1 MILSLVSIANI
12 LDKITLFGG
21 FFQVI
26 CIFLEKKLYFCN
38 HRRGFSLKVY
48 MNKATKFD
56 EISIMRVM
64 AMTMIIA
71 FHSLCFYNGR
81 WSKVNAIDI
90 PIWHKTSCFLDVIDL
105 NMFVFISGYLYGYLY
120 IYRNKYRHPS
130 EVIRIKAVRLLIP
143 YLFWGIPMA
152 IVWPWNTWLKLFYGI
167 GHLWFLLMLFGVFT
181 ATVLLQLLNSQRI
194 RFTGKVGIYLII
206 SGYVLGLVFSKYVY
220 AGEFLCINK
229 ILYYFPAFMI
239 GYVCAKL
246 RVAWMLPNW
255 AYMTLPFVIICL
267 FVFVWYPIP
276 LPYTLILFVR
286 TVLAYVICI
295 DLLIILSKS
304 TMSDR
309 TQKIVLEIERL
320 SMGLYIFNQ
329 IAMDMVFTTPV
340 FHQWFEEHWIIGPFV
355 LFPIGFFPP
364 LLLSYIFNRNKMLRW
379 TIGG

>member
-1 MILSLVSIANI
+1 M
-12 LDKITLFGG
+12 
-21 FFQVI
+21 
-26 CIFLEKKLYFCN
+26 EKSVRFN
-38 HRRGFSLKVY
+38 
-48 MNKATKFD
+48 

-64 AMTMIIA
+64 AMTMIVA

-81 WSKVNAIDI
+81 WVKVNAIDI
-90 PIWHKTSCFLDVIDL
+90 SVWHKISSFLDVVDL

-120 IYRNKYRHPS
+120 IYRNKYQHPS
-130 EVIRIKAVRLLIP
+130 EVIRIKAKRLLIP

-152 IVWPWNTWLKLFYGI
+152 IVWPWNTWSQLLYGI

-181 ATVLLQLLNSQRI
+181 LTVIFQLLNAQRVK
-194 RFTGKVGIYLII
+194 FTSTVGISLIVMGFI
-206 SGYVLGLVFSKYVY
+206 SGFLFSKYVY

-239 GYVCAKL
+239 GYLCAKL

-255 AYMTLPFVIICL
+255 SYMTLPFAILGL

-276 LPYTLILFVR
+276 LPYTLVLIIR
-286 TVLAYVICI
+286 TVLAYFICI
-295 DLLIILSKS
+295 ELLVILSKD

-309 TQKIVLEIERL
+309 VQKVVHEVERL

-329 IAMDMVFTTPV
+329 IAMDIVFTTPIL
-340 FHQWFEEHWIIGPFV
+340 HQWFETHWMIGPFV

-364 LLLSYIFNRNKMLRW
+364 LILSYIFNKYKWLRW
-379 TIGG
+379 TIGA

>member
-1 MILSLVSIANI
+1 M
-12 LDKITLFGG
+12 
-21 FFQVI
+21 
-26 CIFLEKKLYFCN
+26 EKSK
-38 HRRGFSLKVY
+38 R
-48 MNKATKFD
+48 FD

-64 AMTMIIA
+64 AMTMIVA

-90 PIWHKTSCFLDVIDL
+90 PIWHKVSCFLDVIDL

-130 EVIRIKAVRLLIP
+130 EVIRIKAIRLLIP

-152 IVWPWNTWLKLFYGI
+152 MIWPWNTWSNLLYGI

-181 ATVLLQLLNSQRI
+181 ITVILQLLNAQRV
-194 RFTGKVGIYLII
+194 RFTGKIGVSLIVM
-206 SGYVLGLVFSKYVY
+206 GYIAGLVFSKYVY

-239 GYVCAKL
+239 GYLCAKL
-246 RVAWMLPNW
+246 RVAWILPNW
-255 AYMTLPFVIICL
+255 AYILLPFALLGL
-267 FVFVWYPIP
+267 FIFVWYPLP
-276 LPYTLILFVR
+276 LPYSLILLAW
-286 TVLAYVICI
+286 TVFAYVVCI
-295 DLLIILSKS
+295 DLLIILSKV
-304 TMSDR
+304 TMSGL
-309 TQKIVLEIERL
+309 THKMVLAIERL

-329 IAMDMVFTTPV
+329 IVMDIVFTIPV
-340 FHQWFEEHWIIGPFV
+340 LHQWFEVHWIVGPFV

-364 LLLSYIFNRNKMLRW
+364 LLLSYLFNKYKWLRW

>member
-1 MILSLVSIANI
+1 M
-12 LDKITLFGG
+12 
-21 FFQVI
+21 
-26 CIFLEKKLYFCN
+26 EKSK
-38 HRRGFSLKVY
+38 R
-48 MNKATKFD
+48 FD

-64 AMTMIIA
+64 AMTMIVA

-90 PIWHKTSCFLDVIDL
+90 PIWHKVSCLLDVIDL

-130 EVIRIKAVRLLIP
+130 EVIRIKAIRLLIP

-152 IVWPWNTWLKLFYGI
+152 MIWPWNTWSKLLYGI

-181 ATVLLQLLNSQRI
+181 ITVILQLLNAQRV
-194 RFTGKVGIYLII
+194 RFTSKIGVSLIVI
-206 SGYVLGLVFSKYVY
+206 GYITGLVFSKYVY

-239 GYVCAKL
+239 GYLCAKL
-246 RVAWMLPNW
+246 RVAWLLPNW
-255 AYMTLPFVIICL
+255 AYILLPFALLGL
-267 FVFVWYPIP
+267 FVFVWYPLP
-276 LPYTLILFVR
+276 LSKMLILFIR

-295 DLLIILSKS
+295 DLLIILSKG
-304 TMSDR
+304 TLSDR
-309 TQKIVLEIERL
+309 TRMVVQIIERL

-340 FHQWFEEHWIIGPFV
+340 LYQWFEVHWIVGPFV

-364 LLLSYIFNRNKMLRW
+364 LLLSYLFNKYKWLRW

>member
-1 MILSLVSIANI
+1 M
-12 LDKITLFGG
+12 DKS
-21 FFQVI
+21 
-26 CIFLEKKLYFCN
+26 K
-38 HRRGFSLKVY
+38 R
-48 MNKATKFD
+48 FD

-64 AMTMIIA
+64 AMTMIVA

-90 PIWHKTSCFLDVIDL
+90 PIWHKISCFLDVIDL

-130 EVIRIKAVRLLIP
+130 EVIRIKAIRLLIP

-152 IVWPWNTWLKLFYGI
+152 IIWPWNTWSKLFYGI

-181 ATVLLQLLNSQRI
+181 LTVILQLLNSQRV
-194 RFTGKVGIYLII
+194 RFTRKIGISLIVI
-206 SGYVLGLVFSKYVY
+206 GYIAGHVFSKYVY

-239 GYVCAKL
+239 GYLCAKL
-246 RVAWMLPNW
+246 RVAWLLPNW
-255 AYMTLPFVIICL
+255 AYIILPFALLGL
-267 FVFVWYPIP
+267 FVFVWYPLP
-276 LPYTLILFVR
+276 LPYSLILLVR
-286 TVLAYVICI
+286 TILAYVVCI
-295 DLLIILSKS
+295 DLLIILSKV
-304 TMSDR
+304 TMSGL
-309 TQKIVLEIERL
+309 THKMVLAIERL

-329 IAMDMVFTTPV
+329 IVMDIVFTIPV
-340 FHQWFEEHWIIGPFV
+340 LHQWFEVHWIVGPFV

-364 LLLSYIFNRNKMLRW
+364 LLLSYLFNKYKWLRW

>member
-1 MILSLVSIANI
+1 M
-12 LDKITLFGG
+12 DKS
-21 FFQVI
+21 
-26 CIFLEKKLYFCN
+26 K
-38 HRRGFSLKVY
+38 R
-48 MNKATKFD
+48 FD

-64 AMTMIIA
+64 AMTMIVA

-90 PIWHKTSCFLDVIDL
+90 PIWHKISCFLDVIDL

-130 EVIRIKAVRLLIP
+130 EVIRIKAIRLLIP

-152 IVWPWNTWLKLFYGI
+152 IIWPWNTWSKLFYGI

-181 ATVLLQLLNSQRI
+181 LTVILQLFNSQRV
-194 RFTGKVGIYLII
+194 RFTRKIGISLIVI
-206 SGYVLGLVFSKYVY
+206 GYIAGHVFSKYVY

-239 GYVCAKL
+239 GYLCAKL
-246 RVAWMLPNW
+246 RVAWLLPNW
-255 AYMTLPFVIICL
+255 AYILLPFALLGL
-267 FVFVWYPIP
+267 FIFVWYPLP
-276 LPYTLILFVR
+276 LPNSLILLVR
-286 TVLAYVICI
+286 TVFAYVVCI
-295 DLLIILSKS
+295 DLLIILSKV
-304 TMSDR
+304 TMSGL
-309 TQKIVLEIERL
+309 THKIVLEIERL

-329 IAMDMVFTTPV
+329 IAMDIVFTIPV
-340 FHQWFEEHWIIGPFV
+340 LHQWFEVHWIVGPFV

-364 LLLSYIFNRNKMLRW
+364 LLLSYLFNKYKWLRW